1 LSSRTLG
8 FVGQCHTIGYEGVPA
23 ELAFP
28 EVCKRAIESARP
40 ATNVVVQLEPY
51 YHPSELVR
59 RVRAVLRHQPHVV
72 VIEAVGWLAVAGTRA
87 LDLSKLPPKVR
98 TRYERVTH
106 FREVSRSIANEIPQ
120 GAGLIYR
127 TPTDASLL
135 RPIVRRHPRPS
146 VQEYEDCLDAAIAA
160 AAGTRVVVQGPGA
173 PNLALGQRG
182 LPPDTLERYR
192 AVNEM
197 ARRVATRRQALY
209 IDRWD
214 TVSSGFYTEG
224 SVRPSASA
232 HAVWGHLLAAE
243 LMRHS
248 VV

>member
-1 LSSRTLG
+1 MSSRTLG
-8 FVGQCHTIGYEGVPA
+8 FVGQCHTVGYQGVPA
-23 ELAFP
+23 RLAFP

-40 ATNVVVQLEPY
+40 ATNVVVRLEPY

-59 RVRAVLRHQPHVV
+59 RVRAVLRHRPHVV
-72 VIEAVGWLAVAGTRA
+72 VIEAVGWLAIAGTRA
-87 LDLSKLPPKVR
+87 LDLSKLPARVR

-106 FREVSRSIANEIPQ
+106 FREVSRSIANKIPD
-120 GAGLIYR
+120 GAELIYR
-127 TPTDASLL
+127 TPVDASLL
-135 RPIVRRHPRPS
+135 RPIVRRHPRPT
-146 VQEYEDCLDAAIAA
+146 VQEYEDCLDAALTAA
-160 AAGTRVVVQGPGA
+160 HGTRVVVQGPGA
-173 PNLALGQRG
+173 PNLSLGNRG
-182 LPPDTLERYR
+182 LPPDAVERYR

-214 TVSSGFYTEG
+214 TVDSAFYTEG
-224 SVRPSASA
+224 SVRPTANA

-243 LMRHS
+243 LLRHS